1 MMNQRQICLAL
12 WDEAVLELRGRNEL
26 LTAKR
31 LSDQGK
37 RGMWRRW
44 ERERAILD
52 TMPTVERIAK
62 EVRWMF
68 ARHLDLRDLM
78 QAGAV
83 GLVKA
88 ANAYHP
94 ARGAF
99 APYAWFYVRG
109 SIIDSQKRRTY
120 REEGHTSLQAIAA
133 AHDGWLPPEFDTD
146 GAPLPDAL
154 AERAEIR
161 ARLASCIEALPEIE
175 RAVLRGH
182 LAGQTLAVTAKQAGL
197 SLTWTRE
204 KLAGAREMVAV
215 AVRGE

>member
-1 MMNQRQICLAL
+1 MSGLGGRL
-12 WDEAVLELRGRNEL
+12 WDSYVLQSRVRNHT

-44 ERERAILD
+44 KRERVILD
-52 TMPTVERIAK
+52 TMPTVERIAR

-68 ARHLDLRDLM
+68 ARHLDIRDLE

-94 ARGAF
+94 SRGAF
-99 APYAWFYVRG
+99 APFAWFYVRG

-133 AHDGWLPPEFDTD
+133 RTPDGWIPPQYDTD
-146 GAPLPDAL
+146 RAPLPDAV
-154 AERAEIR
+154 AARRQIEQ
-161 ARLASCIEALPEIE
+161 RLASCIEALPVVE
-175 RAVLRGH
+175 RTVLRGH

-215 AVRGE
+215 AVRGEL